1 MSEKKSISFTLF
13 QWNTLNRYLSDKKS
27 FPNVDEKLLVWEHRQ
42 PLIKKII
49 DENKVDII
57 SLEEIGKFE
66 KDFKEEIF
74 EKCEIKYDLKYGPK
88 PNQFMGNILGINKEL
103 FSIENYENITLN
115 GINGKKSN
123 QNIISALIK
132 DKNSN
137 IEFVVIVVHLKSKA
151 ENENIRVAQI
161 EHLIKYIE
169 ENHLGKY
176 SIFLMGDFNAEP
188 NYSCIIKLLENK
200 NLCAKSLFDLKK
212 LDFTTIKIRDVL
224 YRRIIDYI
232 FFIPKDKE
240 NCDKELKI
248 ISIEKANPLIDE
260 KIGLPNDIFPS
271 DHLFLKA
278 KVELNLL

>member
-49 DENKVDII
+49 NENKVDII

-88 PNQFMGNILGINKEL
+88 PNQFMGNILGVNKEL
-103 FSIENYENITLN
+103 FSIEKYDNITLN

-169 ENHLGKY
+169 ENLWGKY

>member
-27 FPNVDEKLLVWEHRQ
+27 FPNVDEKFLVWEHRQ

-49 DENKVDII
+49 NENKVDII

-137 IEFVVIVVHLKSKA
+137 IEFVIIVVHLKSKA

-169 ENHLGKY
+169 ENLLGKY

-188 NYSCIIKLLENK
+188 NYSCIIKLLENN

-232 FFIPKDKE
+232 FFIPKNKE
-240 NCDKELKI
+240 NSDKELKI

-271 DHLFLKA
+271 DHLFLKV

>member
-27 FPNVDEKLLVWEHRQ
+27 FPNVNEKLLVWEHRQ

-103 FSIENYENITLN
+103 FSIEKYENITLN

-169 ENHLGKY
+169 ENLLGKY

-232 FFIPKDKE
+232 FFIPKNKE
-240 NCDKELKI
+240 NSDKELKI

-271 DHLFLKA
+271 DHLFLKV

>member
-27 FPNVDEKLLVWEHRQ
+27 FPNVDEKFLVWEHRQ

-49 DENKVDII
+49 NENKVDVI

-103 FSIENYENITLN
+103 FSIEKYENITLN

-132 DKNSN
+132 DKILN
-137 IEFVVIVVHLKSKA
+137 IEFVIIVVHLKSKA
-151 ENENIRVAQI
+151 ENENIRVVQI

-169 ENHLGKY
+169 ENFLRKY

-188 NYSCIIKLLENK
+188 YYSCIIKILENK

-232 FFIPKDKE
+232 FFIPKNKK

-278 KVELNLL
+278 KVELNLI

>member
-1 MSEKKSISFTLF
+1 MSEKKSISFTLL
-13 QWNTLNRYLSDKKS
+13 QWNSLNRYLSDKKS

-42 PLIKKII
+42 PIIKKII
-49 DENKVDII
+49 NENKVDII

-103 FSIENYENITLN
+103 FSIEKYENITLN

-169 ENHLGKY
+169 ENFLGKY
-176 SIFLMGDFNAEP
+176 SIFLKGDFNAEP

-232 FFIPKDKE
+232 FFIPKNKE
-240 NCDKELKI
+240 NSDKELKI

>member
-42 PLIKKII
+42 PIIKKII
-49 DENKVDII
+49 NENKVDII

-103 FSIENYENITLN
+103 FSIEKYENITLN

-132 DKNSN
+132 DKILN
-137 IEFVVIVVHLKSKA
+137 IEFVIIVVHLKSKA
-151 ENENIRVAQI
+151 ENENIRVVQI

-169 ENHLGKY
+169 ENFLRKY

-188 NYSCIIKLLENK
+188 NYSCIIKILENK

>member
-13 QWNTLNRYLSDKKS
+13 QWNTLNRYLSNKKS
-27 FPNVDEKLLVWEHRQ
+27 FPYADEKILVWEHRH

-49 DENKVDII
+49 NENKGDII
-57 SLEEIGKFE
+57 SLEEIGNFE

-88 PNQFMGNILGINKEL
+88 PSHFMGSILGVNKEL
-103 FSIENYENITLN
+103 FSIEKYENIILN
-115 GINGKKSN
+115 GIDGKQSD

-137 IEFVVIVVHLKSKA
+137 IEFVVIVIHLKAKA
-151 ENENIRVAQI
+151 ENENIRIVQT

-169 ENHLGKY
+169 ENLIGKY
-176 SIFLMGDFNAEP
+176 PIFLMGDFNAEP
-188 NYSCIIKLLENK
+188 SYSSIIKLLENK
-200 NLCAKSLFDLKK
+200 NICAKSLFDLKN
-212 LDFTTIKIRDVL
+212 LDFTTIKLRDVL
-224 YRRIIDYI
+224 IRRIIDYI
-232 FFIPKDKE
+232 FFIPKNKE

-248 ISIEKANPLIDE
+248 LSIEKALPSMDE

-278 KVELNLL
+278 KVELNLI